1 MLCFVALERS
11 LAPKHAHSLTVYRFR
26 SVLINRDLYAGTG
39 SSKIYVHTRSRL
51 PMSTKGQKNLRGRP
65 EKWDELKRRYT
76 MTLTPT
82 GAGGLDALAA
92 TLGLNRSE
100 LVERIGRG
108 IIPIHPDTLDSSR
121 GTL

>member
-1 MLCFVALERS
+1 
-11 LAPKHAHSLTVYRFR
+11 
-26 SVLINRDLYAGTG
+26 
-39 SSKIYVHTRSRL
+39 
-51 PMSTKGQKNLRGRP
+51 MSIKGQKNLRGRP

-121 GTL
+121 GTP